1 MKYIVY
7 LTKNKESK
15 INGINRIYVGVHKT
29 ENPKVFD
36 GYIGCG
42 VKIQQASSYMNPKSP
57 FQYAVKKYGVKAFE
71 RITLFVFDTPEEAYQ
86 KEHDIVTE
94 EFINSPHVY
103 NVAIGGEYEN
113 RYKPL
118 YQFDFQGNLVKKW
131 ESSEECYDF
140 YGYPASRFCGPK
152 RNKCAFLD
160 SYWSTSPTI
169 NISEYSNKNVISTV
183 YLYSKEGK
191 LLREFMTQAECARY
205 IQYDKGELSR
215 AIKYQNLIK
224 KQYYIS
230 DKLVDQFIPK
240 PRKQYITQT
249 FYVYCKDN
257 TYIGE
262 FHGKELMNVIDL
274 HSWDYISNIFSHNNG
289 WYKDFYIS
297 LNKIEK
303 VPNKRIGRGI
313 SIDIYDK
320 YGNFIEH
327 MDSIKAVREKYNVPS
342 SKIKNIQQGDRYF
355 GNYIFKYSK

>member
-7 LTKNKESK
+7 LTRNKESK

-29 ENPKVFD
+29 ENPEIFD

-42 VKIQQASSYMNPKSP
+42 VKIQQPSTYMYPKSP

-71 RITLFVFDTPEEAYQ
+71 RITLFIFDTPEKAYK

-94 EFINSPHVY
+94 EFINSPYVY
-103 NVAIGGEYEN
+103 NIAIGGEYEK

-118 YQFDFQGNLVKKW
+118 YQFNFEGKLIKKW
-131 ESSEECYDF
+131 ESSEDCYDF
-140 YGYPASRFCGPK
+140 YNYPESKFDSSK
-152 RNKCAFLD
+152 RNKCAFLN
-160 SYWSTSPTI
+160 SYWSTSPII
-169 NISEYSNKNVISTV
+169 NVNEYSNKNVMNTI

-191 LLREFMTQAECARY
+191 LLKEFITQAECARY
-205 IQYDKGELSR
+205 LNYDTGEISR
-215 AIKYQNLIK
+215 AIKYQNLIQ

-230 DKLVDQFIPK
+230 NKLIDQFIPK
-240 PRKQYITQT
+240 PRKQYVDET
-249 FYVYCKDN
+249 FYVYQKDN

-262 FHGKELMNVIDL
+262 FSGKELMKVIQL
-274 HSWDYISNIFSHNNG
+274 HSWNYISNIFTHNNG

-297 LNKIEK
+297 LKKIEK
-303 VPNKRIGRGI
+303 VPHKRAGRSI
-313 SIDIYDK
+313 SIDVYDK

-327 MDSIKAVREKYNVPS
+327 INSIKEVRQKYKVPS

-355 GNYIFKYSK
+355 ENYIFKYSK